1 MDNNQPTYLT
11 GLNIISN
18 KKSTKNNNSKT
29 IYLSND
35 LKISP
40 ETDTYSSLPHPLDT
54 RNQTVEFLKYSTYR
68 SNLLKTEFLDFLL
81 KEENFSNINESEK
94 FVRDK
99 IVDNIKIINKND
111 SEISKK
117 REEYKKIV
125 LELNREL
132 NKNFKLKPKIDEEN
146 HKKRKAELQKKISDK
161 KNDLSLLEQLYTKE
175 YKKRYLLIQNQKSEV
190 ENIKINLKQY
200 EKYNILNKKISIEA
214 NKKENLLNDVKTY
227 AEQSREVFAN
237 EIDNKMKIYN
247 DLEYEVLILKKNTE
261 NIEKNIQKVIDMKNK
276 INELINEKN
285 ETNSNLFEK
294 NKSIKSNNFSKE
306 IDILKNTDMKNIELE
321 VLIKNYNETQNKMNK
336 LKSDLFNTNQ
346 QIVELNKALHGLND
360 EYKERKQNNMI
371 KNNKSRS
378 IGQKRNNLE
387 SKTEEDIFKKNYDE
401 FILRDKF
408 KNIKDKNKELEYLC
422 NTKLNILILYLKFL
436 FEYSNLIYK
445 SCNNSKLNFNF
456 NLGQEEKSM
465 KKIMKSKYYE
475 LIKWDKK
482 ISNKTLINDDE
493 VFKEPKNFMSFA
505 IQIMLNFTSAIN
517 VIVSNVLNLTCHNS
531 EDLLMK
537 YPYSQFNKNFIIFK
551 EENSNAE
558 NGNKVGSAVINKEN
572 NKFEIINFN
581 NKKNKELYYEY
592 LNLSKKLFTQ
602 KNKILSR
609 NINDIINNKKC
620 YQSNSENKT
629 LTSNQ
634 PNKLF
639 TAFIHNKNTHT
650 DLKNS
655 RYINNY
661 PSTTLLSLKRF
672 FDTEGQNQLFNEFKS
687 ASKNKKI
694 NDRYDNLNQTKNN
707 PNSLNSSAS
716 TKAINKK
723 LSIVQSQKYYTN
735 LSKIRQKYKEQND
748 LYLSKEYNYE
758 FETDEQP
765 NIVEKKKLLN
775 GNGRKKHVIKFSYN
789 DPQKQLIFERMMDL
803 RNLELFANSAN
814 DKSRNNDEKIMQN
827 KFYDMY
833 DKFKQKYFGNNNK
846 INSSGIRNYYYKVN
860 KYNKNSDSNSRITSQ
875 SSISNKK
882 NINYAKGMKFIRN
895 NSDFFYGVKGS
906 STQKNISTIQRQ
918 KLPYIKNNNTI
929 NNNLNRSVELKT
941 FEG

>member
-1 MDNNQPTYLT
+1 
-11 GLNIISN
+11 
-18 KKSTKNNNSKT
+18 
-29 IYLSND
+29 
-35 LKISP
+35 
-40 ETDTYSSLPHPLDT
+40 
-54 RNQTVEFLKYSTYR
+54 
-68 SNLLKTEFLDFLL
+68 
-81 KEENFSNINESEK
+81 
-94 FVRDK
+94 
-99 IVDNIKIINKND
+99 
-111 SEISKK
+111 
-117 REEYKKIV
+117 
-125 LELNREL
+125 
-132 NKNFKLKPKIDEEN
+132 
-146 HKKRKAELQKKISDK
+146 
-161 KNDLSLLEQLYTKE
+161 
-175 YKKRYLLIQNQKSEV
+175 
-190 ENIKINLKQY
+190 
-200 EKYNILNKKISIEA
+200 
-214 NKKENLLNDVKTY
+214 
-227 AEQSREVFAN
+227 
-237 EIDNKMKIYN
+237 
-247 DLEYEVLILKKNTE
+247 
-261 NIEKNIQKVIDMKNK
+261 
-276 INELINEKN
+276 
-285 ETNSNLFEK
+285 
-294 NKSIKSNNFSKE
+294 
-306 IDILKNTDMKNIELE
+306 
-321 VLIKNYNETQNKMNK
+321 
-336 LKSDLFNTNQ
+336 
-346 QIVELNKALHGLND
+346 
-360 EYKERKQNNMI
+360 
-371 KNNKSRS
+371 
-378 IGQKRNNLE
+378 
-387 SKTEEDIFKKNYDE
+387 
-401 FILRDKF
+401 
-408 KNIKDKNKELEYLC
+408 
-422 NTKLNILILYLKFL
+422 
-436 FEYSNLIYK
+436 
-445 SCNNSKLNFNF
+445 
-456 NLGQEEKSM
+456 
-465 KKIMKSKYYE
+465 MKSKYYE
-475 LIKWDKK
+475 LINWDKK

-592 LNLSKKLFTQ
+592 LNLSKKLFTK

-655 RYINNY
+655 RYINNH

-672 FDTEGQNQLFNEFKS
+672 FDTEGHNQLFNEFKS

-723 LSIVQSQKYYTN
+723 LSMVQSQKYYTN

-758 FETDEQP
+758 FEADEQP
-765 NIVEKKKLLN
+765 NIFEKKKLLN
-775 GNGRKKHVIKFSYN
+775 GNGRKKHVIKFSYD

-833 DKFKQKYFGNNNK
+833 DKFKQKYFGSNNK

>member
-1 MDNNQPTYLT
+1 MDNNQSTYLT

-18 KKSTKNNNSKT
+18 KISDKNNNSKT

-99 IVDNIKIINKND
+99 IVDNINIINKNNA
-111 SEISKK
+111 EISKK
-117 REEYKKIV
+117 KEEYKKII
-125 LELNREL
+125 LELNKEL

-146 HKKRKAELQKKISDK
+146 HKKRKAELQQKINDK
-161 KNDLSLLEQLYTKE
+161 KNDLSLLEKLYTKE

-200 EKYNILNKKISIEA
+200 EKYNILNKKISIET
-214 NKKENLLNDVKTY
+214 NKKESLLNDVKTY
-227 AEQSREVFAN
+227 AEQSKEVFAS
-237 EIDNKMKIYN
+237 EIENKMKIYN

-276 INELINEKN
+276 INELIKEKN
-285 ETNSNLFEK
+285 EFNSNLSEK
-294 NKSIKSNNFSKE
+294 NKLIKSNNISKE
-306 IDILKNTDMKNIELE
+306 IDILKNTDMKNIELD

-346 QIVELNKALHGLND
+346 QIVELNKTLHGLND
-360 EYKERKQNNMI
+360 EYKEKKQNNI
-371 KNNKSRS
+371 LKKNKSRN
-378 IGQKRNNLE
+378 IDKKRNSLE

-408 KNIKDKNKELEYLC
+408 KNIKNKNEDLEYLC
-422 NTKLNILILYLKFL
+422 STKLNIIILYLKFL

-456 NLGQEEKSM
+456 NLDLEEKYK

-475 LIKWDKK
+475 LIQWDKK
-482 ISNKTLINDDE
+482 IFNKTQANDAE
-493 VFKEPKNFMSFA
+493 VFKEPKNFISFA
-505 IQIMLNFTSAIN
+505 IQIMLNFISAIN
-517 VIVSNVLNLTCHNS
+517 TIVSNVLNLTCFNS

-551 EENSNAE
+551 EENSNGE
-558 NGNKVGSAVINKEN
+558 NGNKAGTAVINKES

-581 NKKNKELYYEY
+581 KKKNKELYYEY
-592 LNLSKKLFTQ
+592 LNLSKKLFTK

-609 NINDIINNKKC
+609 NITDIINNKKC

-629 LTSNQ
+629 LTANQ

-639 TAFIHNKNTHT
+639 DAFIHNKNTHK

-655 RYINNY
+655 QYINNY

-672 FDTEGQNQLFNEFKS
+672 FDTEGQNQLFNGFKS
-687 ASKNKKI
+687 ANKNKRI
-694 NDRYDNLNQTKNN
+694 NDRYDNLNQTKNKE
-707 PNSLNSSAS
+707 NSINSSAS

-723 LSIVQSQKYYTN
+723 LSMIQSQKYCTN
-735 LSKIRQKYKEQND
+735 LSKLRQKYKEKND

-758 FETDEQP
+758 FEPDEQP
-765 NIVEKKKLLN
+765 NIVKKKKLLDIN
-775 GNGRKKHVIKFSYN
+775 NRKKHVIKFSYD
-789 DPQKQLIFERMMDL
+789 DPQKQLIFERMMDI

-814 DKSRNNDEKIMQN
+814 DKSRNNDEKMMQN

-833 DKFKQKYFGNNNK
+833 DKFKQKYFGSHSK

-860 KYNKNSDSNSRITSQ
+860 KFNRNNSSNSGITSQ
-875 SSISNKK
+875 SSISNK

-906 STQKNISTIQRQ
+906 STKKNISTIQRQ
-918 KLPYIKNNNTI
+918 KLPYIQNNNTI
-929 NNNLNRSVELKT
+929 NNSQNRSVELKT

>member
-1 MDNNQPTYLT
+1 MENNQPTYLT

-18 KKSTKNNNSKT
+18 KSSTKNNHSKT

-81 KEENFSNINESEK
+81 KEENFSNIDETEK

-99 IVDNIKIINKND
+99 IVDNINTINKNE

-117 REEYKKIV
+117 KEEYKKIV
-125 LELNREL
+125 LELNKEL

-146 HKKRKAELQKKISDK
+146 HKKRKAELQQKINDK
-161 KNDLSLLEQLYTKE
+161 KNDLSLLEKLYTKE

-200 EKYNILNKKISIEA
+200 EKYNILNKKISIET

-227 AEQSREVFAN
+227 AEQSREVFAS

-276 INELINEKN
+276 INELIKEKN
-285 ETNSNLFEK
+285 EINSNLFEK

-306 IDILKNTDMKNIELE
+306 IDILKNTEMKNIELD
-321 VLIKNYNETQNKMNK
+321 VLIKNYNDTQNKMNK

-346 QIVELNKALHGLND
+346 QIVELNKILHGLND
-360 EYKERKQNNMI
+360 EYKEKKQNNMI
-371 KNNKSRS
+371 KKNKSRNIDKKKIS
-378 IGQKRNNLE
+378 LE

-401 FILRDKF
+401 FILRDRF
-408 KNIKDKNKELEYLC
+408 KNLKNKNEELVYLC
-422 NTKLNILILYLKFL
+422 NTKLNIIILYLKFL

-456 NLGQEEKSM
+456 NLDPEEKY
-465 KKIMKSKYYE
+465 KKIIMDSKFYE

-482 ISNKTLINDDE
+482 IFNKKLTSDAD
-493 VFKEPKNFMSFA
+493 VFKEQKNFMSFA
-505 IQIMLNFTSAIN
+505 IQIMLNFISAIN
-517 VIVSNVLNLTCHNS
+517 IIVSNVLNLTCFNT

-551 EENSNAE
+551 EDNSNDK
-558 NGNKVGSAVINKEN
+558 NGNKTGTAVINKES

-581 NKKNKELYYEY
+581 NKKNKEIYYEY
-592 LNLSKKLFTQ
+592 LNLSKKLFTK

-609 NINDIINNKKC
+609 NLTDIINNKKY

-629 LTSNQ
+629 LTANQ

-639 TAFIHNKNTHT
+639 EAFIHNKNTHK

-655 RYINNY
+655 QYINNY

-672 FDTEGQNQLFNEFKS
+672 FDTEGQKQLFNGFKS
-687 ASKNKKI
+687 ANKNKKI
-694 NDRYDNLNQTKNN
+694 NDRYDNLNQTKIKE
-707 PNSLNSSAS
+707 NSINSSAS

-723 LSIVQSQKYYTN
+723 LSIVQSQKYCTN
-735 LSKIRQKYKEQND
+735 LSKLRQKYKEKND

-758 FETDEQP
+758 FEPDEQP
-765 NIVEKKKLLN
+765 KIVKKKKLLDI
-775 GNGRKKHVIKFSYN
+775 NGRKKHVIKFSYD
-789 DPQKQLIFERMMDL
+789 DPQKQLIFERMMDI

-814 DKSRNNDEKIMQN
+814 DKSRNNDEKMMQN
-827 KFYDMY
+827 KFYDIY
-833 DKFKQKYFGNNNK
+833 DKFKQKYFGSHNK
-846 INSSGIRNYYYKVN
+846 INSSGVRNYYFKVN
-860 KYNKNSDSNSRITSQ
+860 KFNRNSSSNSGITSQ
-875 SSISNKK
+875 SSISNK

-895 NSDFFYGVKGS
+895 NSDFFYGAKGS
-906 STQKNISTIQRQ
+906 STQKNKSTIKRK
-918 KLPYIKNNNTI
+918 KLPYIQKNNTI
-929 NNNLNRSVELKT
+929 NNNQNRSVELKT